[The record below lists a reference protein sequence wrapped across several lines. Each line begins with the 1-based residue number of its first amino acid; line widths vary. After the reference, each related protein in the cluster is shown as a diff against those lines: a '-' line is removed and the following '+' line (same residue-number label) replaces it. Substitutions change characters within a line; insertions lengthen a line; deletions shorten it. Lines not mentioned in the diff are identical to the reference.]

1 MTLLYFSASPGLVEV
16 WNQIW
21 QQVQSAVSYPWG
33 SGVPC
38 TVWVARPRLAIRHC
52 QNKGMCHVL
61 REAWNKAVLKQEAE
75 VFFSLEF
82 AKCIY
87 TWSSW
92 PPLVQT
98 SLGNIFHLSYSHEK
112 ETLEIPP
119 PFLKRSLS
127 VSLRAFREPF
137 IKEIRRGG
145 QKGRQG
151 TFKLGAVASWIANA

>member
-1 MTLLYFSASPGLVEV
+1 
-16 WNQIW
+16 
-21 QQVQSAVSYPWG
+21 
-33 SGVPC
+33 
-38 TVWVARPRLAIRHC
+38 
-52 QNKGMCHVL
+52 MCHVL
-61 REAWNKAVLKQEAE
+61 REPWNKAVLKQEAE

-127 VSLRAFREPF
+127 VSLRAFRESF

-145 QKGRQG
+145 KKRQTS
-151 TFKLGAVASWIANA
+151 TFKLGAAASWITNA